1 MKTFLDGRTPAHY
14 AAIFNRYDAINLLI
28 EHGANLETKNME
40 HFTVFEEAIKQDHQ
54 PMLEAIWL
62 HAKKYKRDMNDVS

>member
-14 AAIFNRYDAINLLI
+14 AAIFKRYDAINLLI

-40 HFTVFEEAIKQDHQ
+40 HFTVFEEAIK
-54 PMLEAIWL
+54 
-62 HAKKYKRDMNDVS
+62 

>member
-28 EHGANLETKNME
+28 EHGANLETKNKE
-40 HFTVFEEAIKQDHQ
+40 HFTVFEEAIK
-54 PMLEAIWL
+54 
-62 HAKKYKRDMNDVS
+62 